1 MTAERRDR
9 PDNIL
14 ALTGSGLETELTD
27 NQESVWRDV
36 VKRVD
41 EVYSDL
47 LRYEA
52 DLERKNAEL
61 EEAQSFISSVIASVS
76 DILVVC
82 DEKGLV
88 LQANPAFVA
97 LLGQT
102 EKELMGQG
110 LLDLV
115 VAEDREQ
122 ARRHLCAGGSGETR
136 DRSSDK
142 ASDCELRF
150 LAERGPSDVM
160 AINFS
165 GRFDHS
171 GRCVGSVLTGRPI
184 GELRRAY
191 QALHGAHLELQQ
203 AQRKLIE
210 QEKMASLGRLV
221 AGVAHELNNP
231 ISFVYGNVHVLD
243 RYRKSLADYFAE
255 EAQRDAGGGELRG
268 KYRIDSILADLEPLI
283 EGTLEGAK
291 RISEIVKNL
300 RRISFN
306 RAHEAQKIDLE
317 RILTTATQWA
327 ARAKKNRAVIDLDV
341 EPGLSVWGNE
351 GQIHQIVVNL
361 VDNAI
366 DAVRGQ
372 KKPHIAVRAAF
383 IGAELEISVADNGPG
398 IADVAFDKMFEP
410 FFTTKTVGEGTGLGL
425 WISYAIAREHGG
437 SISAANR
444 ESGGA
449 LFTLRLPAGS
459 DDQTEDR
466 QPPR

>member
-1 MTAERRDR
+1 MTADRRVR
-9 PDNIL
+9 PENIL
-14 ALTGSGLETELTD
+14 ALAGSGLDAELTD

-82 DEKGLV
+82 DDKGLV

-102 EKELMGQG
+102 EKELTGRA

-115 VAEDREQ
+115 VTEDRDL
-122 ARRHLCAGGSGETR
+122 AKRHLCSGSRGA
-136 DRSSDK
+136 
-142 ASDCELRF
+142 ASDCEMRF
-150 LAERGPSDVM
+150 FALRGPSDVM

-191 QALHGAHLELQQ
+191 QALHTAHLDLQQ

-243 RYRKSLADYFAE
+243 RYRRILTDYFAH
-255 EAQRDAGGGELRG
+255 EARLDLDACGELRR
-268 KYRIDSILADLEPLI
+268 KFRIDSILADLDPLI

-306 RAHEAQKIDLE
+306 RAHEEQRIDVE
-317 RILTTATQWA
+317 RILTTAIQWA
-327 ARAKKNRAVIDLDV
+327 ARAKKNRAKIDLAV
-341 EPGLSVWGNE
+341 EPGLAVSGNE

-366 DAVRGQ
+366 DAVRER
-372 KKPHIAVRAAF
+372 KDPRIEIRAGLSGDE
-383 IGAELEISVADNGPG
+383 IEISVADNGPG

-437 SISAANR
+437 SITAANR
-444 ESGGA
+444 EHGGA
-449 LFTLRLPAGS
+449 TFVLRLPAGS
-459 DDQTEDR
+459 
-466 QPPR
+466 

>member
-1 MTAERRDR
+1 MTGERRDR

-14 ALTGSGLETELTD
+14 ALAGSGLETELTD

-52 DLERKNAEL
+52 DLESKNAEL

-82 DEKGLV
+82 DENGLV

-97 LLGQT
+97 LLGQA
-102 EKELMGQG
+102 EAELVGRP

-115 VAEDREQ
+115 GAPDHDE
-122 ARRHLCAGGSGETR
+122 ARRHLCAGARGDAGARAT
-136 DRSSDK
+136 
-142 ASDCELRF
+142 DCELHF
-150 LAERGPSDVM
+150 LTARGPSDVM

-191 QALHGAHLELQQ
+191 QALHGAHLELQK

-243 RYRKSLADYFAE
+243 RYRKTLADYFAE
-255 EAQRDAGGGELRG
+255 EERLDAGEGGELRR
-268 KYRIDSILADLEPLI
+268 KYRVDSILADLEPLI

-306 RAHEAQKIDLE
+306 RTQEAHRIDVE

-327 ARAKKNRAVIDLDV
+327 ARAKKNHAKIDV
-341 EPGLSVWGNE
+341 EVAPGLVVWGNE

-361 VDNAI
+361 IDNAL
-366 DAVRGQ
+366 DAVRGRKHQ
-372 KKPHIAVRAAF
+372 QIEVRAALS
-383 IGAELEISVADNGPG
+383 GGEVEIVVADNGAG
-398 IADVAFDKMFEP
+398 IADAAFDKMFEP

-444 ESGGA
+444 EQGGA
-449 LFTLRLPAGS
+449 QFTLRLPVGG
-459 DDQTEDR
+459 
-466 QPPR
+466 